1 MIKQM
6 VIGFCWGL
14 MLSVYW
20 VWILRALAQF
30 KGSESSPGLF
40 QNFGD
45 GYIKV

>member
-6 VIGFCWGL
+6 VVGFYWNL
-14 MLSVYW
+14 MLGCW

-30 KGSESSPGLF
+30 KGSEKSPGLF
-40 QNFGD
+40 QDFGD